1 MIEYIAVTWHDFL
14 KMSFQIIEL
23 RRKSFQTHEVY
34 LSGIRQCLL
43 VEKIG
48 IFNTILQVF
57 TAIFLTI
64 KSQEISHKDNMH
76 RTIFKTIN
84 HSLVCVL
91 AKYLA
96 VPTKWFLQSHCAN
109 LSPYRSYLV
118 SIDKERNNFARAS
131 KKVPLQ
137 KYGF

>member
-1 MIEYIAVTWHDFL
+1 M
-14 KMSFQIIEL
+14 
-23 RRKSFQTHEVY
+23 
-34 LSGIRQCLL
+34 
-43 VEKIG
+43 
-48 IFNTILQVF
+48 
-57 TAIFLTI
+57 IFLTI

-76 RTIFKTIN
+76 RTIFKTVS

-131 KKVPLQ
+131 KKSSSAEVWILRRSIINTKERPKKSMALVPIYLR
-137 KYGF
+137 FLDNLSDSLER